1 MLKDPENIKDE
12 NIEEI
17 LEFLRFSGHLS
28 KNGRVA
34 ELLNNDEEIWTLEK
48 QILSSIEVNTRT
60 NIWAKTKNGQKG
72 INAPEIILPK
82 GLKEAIEKQEQ
93 LEQEQ
98 SEKDQELINMFS
110 YDKSQDTE
118 ENALEF
124 LDNFQSFTN
133 EKIKEGFSKKEATRL
148 YMERNN
154 T

>member
-1 MLKDPENIKDE
+1 MND
-12 NIEEI
+12 
-17 LEFLRFSGHLS
+17 
-28 KNGRVA
+28 
-34 ELLNNDEEIWTLEK
+34 DEEVWTLEK

-60 NIWAKTKNGQKG
+60 NVWAKTKNGQKG

-82 GLKEAIEKQEQ
+82 GLKEEIERQER